1 MVVGTS
7 RPEGVLNQANWDNHF
22 MPSARNFVVAR
33 SFRGFTLIE
42 LLVTVA
48 IAAVLLAI
56 ALPNVRNQILAAQ
69 ARSSARSMRDALDLA
84 RQYALNT
91 STFTTLTPNDCGYAV
106 TAAGATTT
114 TTIASSPNV
123 NSLGLACTSTF
134 SNVSFLGDG
143 SAATCKSG
151 SSGVSCQPLTSN
163 LSFTASGGGST
174 WTVTIQQSGLVTMG
188 GGP

>member
-1 MVVGTS
+1 M
-7 RPEGVLNQANWDNHF
+7 R
-22 MPSARNFVVAR
+22 SARKFVVAR

-69 ARSSARSMRDALDLA
+69 ARSSARSMQDALDLA

-91 STFTTLTPNDCGYAV
+91 STFTTLTPNGCGYAV
-106 TAAGATTT
+106 TAGGATTT
-114 TTIASSPNV
+114 TTIASSSNV
-123 NSLGLACTSTF
+123 NSLVIACTPTF

-143 SAATCKSG
+143 SAATCNSG
-151 SSGVSCQPLTSN
+151 TAGVPCQPLTSN
-163 LSFTASGGGST
+163 VSFTTSGGGST
-174 WTVTIQQSGLVTMG
+174 WTVTIQKSGLVTMG